1 MTENLLQPLA
11 LFGAFWTALALYSRS
26 GRSGRPAPE
35 PFRFVAALAL
45 GAVFGHMGWA
55 LLHGSAVAAHP
66 EGFLDPTR
74 GFCVLFVPLGPL
86 LLAPRPAAFASLP
99 LAFAVARL
107 GCLAAGCCH
116 GENGE
121 PTPLYEIGGL
131 VILHGVVG
139 RLSVRWVTAVV
150 LAGLGLIRLAV
161 EPMRSI
167 PPLGA
172 PVIPIEAIAALWVG
186 LGIAMAVR
194 SAGDLGK
201 SARPGECRSP

>member
-1 MTENLLQPLA
+1 MTGHLLQPLA

-26 GRSGRPAPE
+26 GRSGWPAPE

-45 GAVFGHMGWA
+45 GAVFAHLGWV
-55 LLHGSAVAAHP
+55 LLHSSAVAAHP
-66 EGFLDPTR
+66 QVLLDPTR
-74 GFCVLFVPLGPL
+74 GFCVLFVPLGL
-86 LLAPRPAAFASLP
+86 LLLSPRPAAFASLP

-121 PTPLYEIGGL
+121 PTRLYEIGGL
-131 VILHGVVG
+131 VMLHGMVS
-139 RLSVRWVTAVV
+139 RLPDRWVIPVV
-150 LAGLGLIRLAV
+150 LGGFGLIRLAV
-161 EPMRSI
+161 EPMRST
-167 PPLGA
+167 PPLGEPA
-172 PVIPIEAIAALWVG
+172 VPMVVIAALWVG

-201 SARPGECRSP
+201 SARPRECR

>member
-1 MTENLLQPLA
+1 MTGHLLQPLA

-45 GAVFGHMGWA
+45 GAVFAHLGWA

-66 EGFLDPTR
+66 EVFLDPTR

-99 LAFAVARL
+99 LALAVARL

-116 GENGE
+116 GESGE

-131 VILHGVVG
+131 VILHRVVG
-139 RLSVRWVTAVV
+139 HLPARWVTPVV

-161 EPMRSI
+161 EPMRSA
-167 PPLGA
+167 PPLGE
-172 PVIPIEAIAALWVG
+172 PVVPIVAIAALWVA
-186 LGIAMAVR
+186 LGVAMAVR
-194 SAGDLGK
+194 LAGYPGTP
-201 SARPGECRSP
+201 ARPGECR